1 MPLLLKRR
9 YGGPAASRS
18 WCCNIAN
25 IIFPWLCMF
34 ILCLGVSRQA
44 HVSPTSPAKFGISR
58 ISHCCNISEWVNLS
72 DFQALKQGE
81 VEWKCCLMPEACWLL
96 IAPAASAITCH
107 ALAQSV
113 VLRQLCGTWNARALS
128 PHHDYSTTTQDD
140 TSRHTP
146 THCKARNVRP
156 LHRSH
161 ADHLRR
167 CLLTAQR
174 HRVPTTSAPPPHSS
188 ILPTWVP
195 RQSPR
200 SIAPS
205 VANRRPILT
214 YRPHSPIISPIP
226 STFLPTLHAPW
237 P

>member
-81 VEWKCCLMPEACWLL
+81 QGSRVEWKRCLMPEAGRLL
-96 IAPAASAITCH
+96 IAASAITCH

-128 PHHDYSTTTQDD
+128 THHDYSTTTQDD

-156 LHRSH
+156 LHRSY
-161 ADHLRR
+161 ADHVRR
-167 CLLTAQR
+167 CLLK
-174 HRVPTTSAPPPHSS
+174 HRVPTTPTSLPQSS
-188 ILPTWVP
+188 ILPTWLP
-195 RQSPR
+195 RQLPTST
-200 SIAPS
+200 APS
-205 VANRRPILT
+205 VANRRPILI
-214 YRPHSPIISPIP
+214 YRPRSPISLLIP
-226 STFLPTLHAPW
+226 STSLHTSHAPW